1 MEEGR
6 DVNLFLLFFCFLKI
20 YLAILPKILKIYL
33 AIFSKILKI
42 SVDWRRGLQWRLLQ
56 LLECPAQLVWTGGA
70 LSTTADAVQAGDDV
84 VDALTSYQLADALQ
98 VAIAAPQEEYL
109 LDDVVFV
116 GCDVNEL
123 RARAVRLVLYMFCLH
138 IK

>member
-1 MEEGR
+1 M
-6 DVNLFLLFFCFLKI
+6 LIFSFFFFCFLN
-20 YLAILPKILKIYL
+20 
-33 AIFSKILKI
+33 I

-98 VAIAAPQEEYL
+98 VAIAASQEEYL

>member
-1 MEEGR
+1 M
-6 DVNLFLLFFCFLKI
+6 
-20 YLAILPKILKIYL
+20 
-33 AIFSKILKI
+33 
-42 SVDWRRGLQWRLLQ
+42 
-56 LLECPAQLVWTGGA
+56 VWTGGA

-84 VDALTSYQLADALQ
+84 VDALTSYQLADTLQ